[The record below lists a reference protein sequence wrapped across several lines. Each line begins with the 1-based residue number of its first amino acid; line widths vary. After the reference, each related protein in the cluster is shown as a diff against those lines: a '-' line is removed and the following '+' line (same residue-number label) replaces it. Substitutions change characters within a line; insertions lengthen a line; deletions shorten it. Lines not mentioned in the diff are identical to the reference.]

1 MANLFDENIKFLFTH
16 LFGERYINLLYIW
29 ITQIADLINQLA
41 ELCLPRNLFTEY
53 SILTSIYL
61 IKDQS
66 MYND

>member
-1 MANLFDENIKFLFTH
+1 MGENIKFLFTH